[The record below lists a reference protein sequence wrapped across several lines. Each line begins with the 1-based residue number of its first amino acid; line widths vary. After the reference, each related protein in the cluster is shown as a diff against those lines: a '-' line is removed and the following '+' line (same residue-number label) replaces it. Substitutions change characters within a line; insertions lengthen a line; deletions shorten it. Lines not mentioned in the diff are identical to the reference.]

1 MPQAYF
7 SKKLSKLLQAYY
19 AAAVFELTW
28 GHRAFM
34 KSTTSYS
41 PTAFTSM
48 HKTNAAIVT
57 KFYLECQSYQAAWQ
71 FMTVLASSLSS
82 ITGLAWLQA
91 FHGKMAA

>member
-19 AAAVFELTW
+19 AATVFELTW

-34 KSTTSYS
+34 KLTISYS
-41 PTAFTSM
+41 PKAFTSM

-57 KFYLECQSYQAAWQ
+57 KFY
-71 FMTVLASSLSS
+71 
-82 ITGLAWLQA
+82 
-91 FHGKMAA
+91 